1 MRNTQLYIT
10 DYTVKNTAGKN
21 MKTGTDKVVQSYYI
35 DKFEP
40 SSVLIQDGD
49 VKKDTFVKT
58 IYAGEIFGD
67 YDYFTSELCRTA
79 FLQKINTNT
88 VEVALNT
95 PLLGLERGGK
105 VNVEWYESNAIATV
119 IKNEHDIE
127 TNVPDTEDDGTNEN
141 PEMMTINKQVS
152 GQYFIIGTRIKF
164 SGFEEGWKYI
174 LTLTRPTDQVN
185 TYLGDEN
192 E

>member
-1 MRNTQLYIT
+1 M
-10 DYTVKNTAGKN
+10 
-21 MKTGTDKVVQSYYI
+21 
-35 DKFEP
+35 
-40 SSVLIQDGD
+40 
-49 VKKDTFVKT
+49 
-58 IYAGEIFGD
+58 
-67 YDYFTSELCRTA
+67 
-79 FLQKINTNT
+79 
-88 VEVALNT
+88 
-95 PLLGLERGGK
+95 LGLERGGK

-119 IKNEHDIE
+119 IKNEDHIE
-127 TNVPDTEDDGTNEN
+127 TNTPDNDDEGTNKD

-164 SGFEEGWKYI
+164 SGFEEGWRYI